1 MFCVLIFFAK
11 IVLLQ
16 SNIQTF
22 AGYAVAPYVG
32 AWIETPQRRRD
43 EAAAQ
48 SHPMWVR
55 GLKPVNEGYY
65 LFESRSHP
73 MWVRGL
79 KRCIL
84 SDGSKH
90 FEGVPSWN

>member
-1 MFCVLIFFAK
+1 
-11 IVLLQ
+11 
-16 SNIQTF
+16 
-22 AGYAVAPYVG
+22 
-32 AWIETPQRRRD
+32 
-43 EAAAQ
+43 
-48 SHPMWVR
+48 MWVR
-55 GLKPVNEGYY
+55 GLKQENFMSCEFQNYPEQVQ
-65 LFESRSHP
+65 SHP